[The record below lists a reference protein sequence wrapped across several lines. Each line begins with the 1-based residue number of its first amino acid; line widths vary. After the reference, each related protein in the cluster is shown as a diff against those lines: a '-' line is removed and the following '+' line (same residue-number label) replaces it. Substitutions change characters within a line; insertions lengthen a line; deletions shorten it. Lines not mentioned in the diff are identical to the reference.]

1 MLLSNAAIKNR
12 TTVLVLMLLIVAAGA
27 YSYIT
32 LPREAA
38 PDVPIPV
45 VLVTTVYKE
54 TSPEDVESLVTI
66 KIENE
71 LKGIK
76 GVKEITSISAE
87 GQSVITIE
95 FQPEIRIEDALQYV
109 RDKVDIAKGEL
120 PLDAEEPTIREI
132 NIAELPIMM
141 VNISGNVSPA
151 VLKGIADRLEEE
163 IEQIPGVL
171 EVDVLGAAEREIRLE
186 IDPYRVQAYGLTI
199 PELVKLIPSE
209 NVNVS
214 AGGLETPGT
223 RFNVRVPAQFVKP
236 DEVDNLPL
244 TTRGGKTI
252 YLTDVAKVTDTF
264 KDRTSFARL
273 DGAESVTLSVRK
285 TVGANIQKVAY
296 GVKAVVAAFGEQ
308 LPPSIRIEL
317 TLDQSKDVDMIV
329 SDLENGVISGLILV
343 VLVLVA
349 FMGWRTSA
357 IVALAIPMS
366 MLISFA
372 LLDALGYTLN
382 MVVLFSLIL
391 ALGMLVDNAIVIVE
405 NIFRHRQLGLGQIE
419 ASMEGAGEVAWPV
432 ITSTATTV
440 GAFSPLL
447 FWPGIMGE
455 FMKYLPITLIITL
468 TSSLFVALVISPTVC
483 SALSGHVRRVKTRH
497 PFIEGYRRLLGTALK
512 HWPATL
518 SLAVLV
524 MAGVVILYG
533 KRGRGVELFPTSD
546 PRRAMINIRGP
557 QGMNIHKSNRLA
569 RRVENRVE
577 KFRRRD
583 LEHGDLEHVVANVG
597 SGGGGISFAGRA
609 SGPHVSNLTLLF
621 HDFED
626 RERPSDEAAAEIRK
640 LLGGIAGAE
649 IELEKESHDGPP
661 TGAAVAVRIIGDDF
675 KTLRKLSERAK
686 RLISDVP
693 IRGLVNL
700 RSDLELTRPELAF
713 IPNRLRGMLLG
724 VSPAVS
730 GEYLKTCI
738 LGRKVGT
745 YRQFND
751 EYDITVR
758 LGERHRSEIQDLFH
772 LCVPSD
778 AGQAVSLRSLGEF
791 QYRGGFGTI
800 NRVDQKRVVTLTADA
815 EGRLDTEVL
824 KDVQERLSPLGQ
836 SRLLATDV
844 LDWDRFC
851 RTLRDAGRQ
860 GDPSPARRIWRL
872 VKPGGLLGFMKKN
885 PQKLIERLAGGET
898 AEPEARAQILAV
910 INQVIKRADF
920 YRAEDFKG
928 IDLTEEA
935 KAYVE
940 RDRKDL
946 SEEEV
951 QRLNRLLLEAAF
963 PSALAKRELLEL
975 PEGYRIAYAGQKEF
989 QEDAEAFLGKAFA
1002 FALLLIIL
1010 ILVAQ
1015 FNTISA
1021 PFIIMFTVVL
1031 SMIGFLTGLLI
1042 CRRPFGIVMTGVG
1055 VIGLAGVVVNNAIV
1069 LLDYARRLQRQGLDV
1084 IAAAIQAGA
1093 TRLRPVML
1101 TATTTILGLL
1111 PMATG
1116 VNLNFRKFSLANPLA
1131 IISTRSET
1139 SQFWSSM
1146 AIAVIFGLAIATVL
1160 TLVVV
1165 PTLYVTLYR
1174 AAAHYGLG
1182 GLKRREAES
1191 EAAGHV
1197 EPPPLP

>member
-12 TTVLVLMLLIVAAGA
+12 TTVLVLILLIVAAGA
-27 YSYIT
+27 YSYVT

-45 VLVTTVYKE
+45 VLVTTIYKE

-109 RDKVDIAKGEL
+109 RDKVDVAKGEL

-285 TVGANIQKVAY
+285 TVGANIQKVGY
-296 GVKAVVAAFGEQ
+296 GVKAVVAAFREQ

-317 TLDQSKDVDMIV
+317 TLDQSKDVDMMI

-419 ASMEGAGEVAWPV
+419 ASMAGAGEVAWPV

-440 GAFSPLL
+440 GAFAPLL

-455 FMKYLPITLIITL
+455 FMKFLPITLIITL

-483 SALSGHVRRVKTRH
+483 SVLSGHVRQVKARH

-518 SLAVLV
+518 SLAVLI

-533 KRGRGVELFPTSD
+533 KRGRGVELFPIAD
-546 PRRAMINIRGP
+546 PRRATINIRGP

-569 RRVENRVE
+569 QRVENRVK
-577 KFRRRD
+577 KFRPD
-583 LEHGDLEHVVANVG
+583 DLEHVVANVG
-597 SGGGGISFAGRA
+597 SGGGGISLSGQA

-626 RERPSDEAAAEIRK
+626 RPRPSVEAAAEIRK

-649 IELEKESHDGPP
+649 VKLDKERHGPP
-661 TGAAVAVRIIGDDF
+661 TGAPIAVRIIGDDF

-745 YRQFND
+745 YREFND

-758 LGERHRSEIQDLFH
+758 LPERHRSEIQHLFH

-778 AGQAVSLRSLGEF
+778 AGQAVSLRSLGDF

-836 SRLLATDV
+836 SRLLSADV
-844 LDWDRFC
+844 LDWGGFC
-851 RTLRDAGRQ
+851 RALRDAGKQ
-860 GDPSPARRIWRL
+860 TDPSPARRIWRL
-872 VKPGGLLGFMKKN
+872 LKPGGLLGFTKKN

-898 AEPEARAQILAV
+898 AEPEARAEVLAAV
-910 INQVIKRADF
+910 NQVVKRADL

-928 IDLTEEA
+928 IELTDEA
-935 KAYVE
+935 KAYIE

-946 SEEEV
+946 SDKEV
-951 QRLNRLLLEAAF
+951 QRLNRLLLEATF
-963 PSALAKRELLEL
+963 PGVLAKRELLEL

-989 QEDAEAFLGKAFA
+989 QEDAEAFLGKAFG

-1031 SMIGFLTGLLI
+1031 SMIGVLTGLLI

-1116 VNLNFRKFSLANPLA
+1116 VNLNFRKFSLGNPLA

-1146 AIAVIFGLAIATVL
+1146 AIAVIFGLAVATVL

-1174 AAAHYGLG
+1174 ASAHFGLG
-1182 GLKRREAES
+1182 GLKKREAES

-1197 EPPPLP
+1197 EPTPAP